1 MIFKNWRRLAEG
13 RLMMLCLSDKGQ
25 VSVSR
30 GRSSACRILRN
41 PASAHSSPLANQ
53 RGIRVPLQVSLI
65 CTDPDPAFAWSA
77 PALSHIHWEA
87 GPLVRRINRWAGK
100 CQPGKARPC
109 PGGSTGPAPAR
120 SPFAIRGSRHDKRR
134 GLRLRNCGV
143 LLIRGGVPV
152 MRQTGGASAGK
163 LATVIP

>member
-1 MIFKNWRRLAEG
+1 
-13 RLMMLCLSDKGQ
+13 MMLCLSDKGQ

-100 CQPGKARPC
+100 CQPGKARPFPDPDESGLLPRWLHRSRSGEITIC
-109 PGGSTGPAPAR
+109 HTGQPP
-120 SPFAIRGSRHDKRR
+120 
-134 GLRLRNCGV
+134 
-143 LLIRGGVPV
+143 
-152 MRQTGGASAGK
+152 
-163 LATVIP
+163 